1 MRTPIALSVSCAAL
15 ALAAVTA
22 TPAQASPYTLD
33 TMSSNMMSAGQASS
47 LGVAGN
53 HIRDFQYLEGT
64 KQSPD
69 DFWLCDLAGDKQVE
83 VDGPPEVY
91 VVSYASSKSRV
102 ETVAGQELYA
112 FESEGEARKAMKAIR
127 KAAKKCS
134 GTFAVQEEGVTFT
147 QKVTNGTGKTTDGS
161 GFTWIKQSATASA
174 ANLGL
179 ADSEYNTFRRVGQ
192 FVQVLAIEVAG
203 PKAPPISSAQRKS
216 LDTLTG
222 TLGSYWAW

>member
-1 MRTPIALSVSCAAL
+1 MKTLIATGVTASAL
-15 ALAAVTA
+15 ALSALAAS
-22 TPAQASPYTLD
+22 PAQASPYSLD
-33 TMSSNMMSAGQASS
+33 TMSSNMMTAAQASS

-53 HIRDFQYLEGT
+53 HVRDFQYLEGT
-64 KQSPD
+64 KESPD

-112 FESEGEARKAMKAIR
+112 FPSAAQARDAMKGIR

-134 GTFAVQEEGVTFT
+134 GTFTVEEEGVTFR
-147 QKVTNGTGKTTDGS
+147 QKVSNGTGTSADGA
-161 GFTWIKQSATASA
+161 GFTWIMQSARLSA
-174 ANLGL
+174 DSAGL
-179 ADSEYNTFRRVGQ
+179 ADTEYNTFRRVGQ
-192 FVQVLAIEVAG
+192 FIQVLSIEVAG
-203 PKAPPISSAQRKS
+203 DPAPKLSSAQKQT

-222 TLGSYWAW
+222 SLGSYWAW